1 MLLFVVEANIAGAEM
16 LLFVVEANIATAEIL
31 SYSVETY
38 YAGGLYSFA
47 TD

>member
-1 MLLFVVEANIAGAEM
+1 LFIAEANIATAEM